1 MLEEFQQHRGPI
13 RTVCFSGDGS
23 KLFSAS
29 GDGHVCC
36 YDVMHAYTPVKMLSG
51 ELPDDTYV
59 AGPCW
64 CGQVSGM
71 RVVLCWY
78 KYIRLD

>member
-13 RTVCFSGDGS
+13 RAVCFSSDGA

-51 ELPDDTYV
+51 ELPDDT
-59 AGPCW
+59 C
-64 CGQVSGM
+64 
-71 RVVLCWY
+71 VVCSAYGHGLY
-78 KYIRLD
+78 MHTRTLNFSSFMA